1 MPDYFSH
8 VIAAEKIFEGL
19 GAADKLLLK
28 NKTLY
33 TLGALGADVFFMY
46 NYKLTKTNL
55 GRDLH
60 RRNAEELFYALK
72 GANSA
77 YAAGYAT
84 HYALD
89 CTLHP
94 AVYAYESAHR
104 HPLAHQR
111 FENDLG
117 LFISKYFGIRRTI
130 MPRERLLENT
140 FAVYDAIKLIEPDVT
155 VTGIERCLK
164 RHFAYTRWL
173 YKTKKQTYVCEYDF
187 FALAGAVEEAVELG
201 IRCVKCVLSG
211 DIDGGIFNKE
221 FLQR

>member
-8 VIAAEKIFEGL
+8 GVAAEIIYEKLDTTHKNLIASKKLYLL
-19 GAADKLLLK
+19 GAQ
-28 NKTLY
+28 
-33 TLGALGADVFFMY
+33 GGDVFFA
-46 NYKLTKTNL
+46 YKLNFNDANL
-55 GRDLH
+55 GRRLH
-60 RRNAEELFYALK
+60 RTDARDLIETLARVNVSYT
-72 GANSA
+72 
-77 YAAGYAT
+77 AGFAT

-94 AVYAYESAHR
+94 SIYAFERTSKS
-104 HPLAHQR
+104 PLSHVR

-187 FALAGAVEEAVELG
+187 SALAGAVEEAVELG
-201 IRCVKCVLSG
+201 IKCVKCVLSG